1 MRNYIAKR
9 FQGSGAAL
17 SLDTEALAKYKD
29 IIDLSIGDTDFVTDG
44 AIIEAAFRDAKAG
57 HTHYGDPKGDPELI
71 AAVCRAWEED
81 FGQPL
86 PRDHVLVSASSCLGM
101 ALTMLTIL
109 DPGDEVIVFSPYFP
123 MYREQIE
130 LAGGVCVEVP
140 TYASEDYAIDEARL
154 RAAVTPHTKA
164 VIFNNPTNPTGMAY
178 GMETMELLARVA
190 KEYDLL
196 IAADEIY
203 TTYLYEGDF
212 RPLRTLPGMAERTI
226 TLNSFSKNF
235 LMTGWRV
242 GVILAEPELLNVMNT
257 VNGSLIYTAPSIS
270 QRAALQALA
279 MRKDIREKYV
289 TAYRDRIFYAADRI
303 ERIPYLSL
311 VRPKG
316 TFYLFPGEAGAL
328 QLRHRVE
335 VFRFHRHDPH
345 RHGSLLHLLRLQPV
359 FAPVDLRHQRHG
371 EVHHALHLLGEK
383 PRHLLRHCLGTLDDQ
398 LVVYLQQQLR
408 LRRFAAQAVKDA
420 YHGELHHV
428 RRRPLNG
435 HIERDALA
443 ERAGG
448 EVARRQLG
456 EVAAAVE
463 ERFDIAL
470 LLRLLHDLGHIAAH
484 AGKALQI
491 ILNILFRLVNAHADV
506 LRERK
511 GGDAVDDAEVDR
523 LGVRAHLL
531 RHVLHRHAEHLRGRD
546 GVDVL
551 AAEERPAHRLIVR
564 DVGEQAQLDLAVIRV
579 HEDVPALG
587 HEHPPQLA
595 AERRARGDILQI
607 RLGG

>member
-109 DPGDEVIVFSPYFP
+109 DPGDQVIVFSPYFP

-154 RAAVTPHTKA
+154 RAAVTPRTKA

-316 TFYLFPGEAGAL
+316 TFYLFPG
-328 QLRHRVE
+328 VE
-335 VFRFHRHDPH
+335 KTGLTDKAFCKK
-345 RHGSLLHLLRLQPV
+345 LL
-359 FAPVDLRHQRHG
+359 
-371 EVHHALHLLGEK
+371 
-383 PRHLLRHCLGTLDDQ
+383 
-398 LVVYLQQQLR
+398 
-408 LRRFAAQAVKDA
+408 
-420 YHGELHHV
+420 
-428 RRRPLNG
+428 
-435 HIERDALA
+435 
-443 ERAGG
+443 ERAHVLVSPGSAFG
-448 EVARRQLG
+448 AS
-456 EVAAAVE
+456 AAGHF
-463 ERFDIAL
+463 RIACTV
-470 LLRLLHDLGHIAAH
+470 GI
-484 AGKALQI
+484 
-491 ILNILFRLVNAHADV
+491 
-506 LRERK
+506 
-511 GGDAVDDAEVDR
+511 DR
-523 LGVRAHLL
+523 LKTAFDRM
-531 RHVLHRHAEHLRGRD
+531 
-546 GVDVL
+546 
-551 AAEERPAHRLIVR
+551 EELSF
-564 DVGEQAQLDLAVIRV
+564 
-579 HEDVPALG
+579 
-587 HEHPPQLA
+587 
-595 AERRARGDILQI
+595 
-607 RLGG
+607 